1 MYELQVLNRVLDNNS
16 IQLLTFNNI
25 TEDYFTTYKDQ
36 YKFIINFYN
45 KYNKVPS
52 KETIQSQ
59 FVNNF
64 EWLTVSDPDDF
75 LIDRLKEE
83 KQFRDFYSKMKE
95 AVNYMTDGKTD
106 KAIEIMQIATQQ
118 ATINKQ
124 HKCIDLIGDVK
135 ERYDGYIERVN
146 NPNKSFVSTGL
157 KELDDILGGWD
168 LLNESATI
176 CARTG
181 IGKSWML
188 IYFAAHAAK
197 EGLRVGYYS
206 GEMETDLVGYRLDTF
221 LGGIANGSLTHGNE
235 NIKDKYKNYA
245 DTLNTVIKGHVYCI
259 TPDDFGGRV
268 TISKLKAFIEKY
280 DIQMLCVDQFSLLD
294 DERGAKTPREQY
306 INLSKDLRALQ
317 RLKKIPI
324 LSAVQL
330 NRFDDRDG
338 QSPTTK
344 NIAESDRIG
353 QDSTTVLIVERKND
367 NLILT
372 IDKSRNAKS
381 GDKLTYFWN
390 TNMGILNYI
399 PSEADALQ
407 GNSGAS
413 QDDYDDSMK
422 SDTVF

>member
-135 ERYDGYIERVN
+135 ERYNGYIERVN

-280 DIQMLCVDQFSLLD
+280 DIQILCVDQFSLLD

>member
-1 MYELQVLNRVLDNNS
+1 
-16 IQLLTFNNI
+16 
-25 TEDYFTTYKDQ
+25 
-36 YKFIINFYN
+36 
-45 KYNKVPS
+45 
-52 KETIQSQ
+52 
-59 FVNNF
+59 
-64 EWLTVSDPDDF
+64 
-75 LIDRLKEE
+75 
-83 KQFRDFYSKMKE
+83 
-95 AVNYMTDGKTD
+95 
-106 KAIEIMQIATQQ
+106 
-118 ATINKQ
+118 
-124 HKCIDLIGDVK
+124 
-135 ERYDGYIERVN
+135 
-146 NPNKSFVSTGL
+146 
-157 KELDDILGGWD
+157 
-168 LLNESATI
+168 
-176 CARTG
+176 
-181 IGKSWML
+181 
-188 IYFAAHAAK
+188 
-197 EGLRVGYYS
+197 
-206 GEMETDLVGYRLDTF
+206 
-221 LGGIANGSLTHGNE
+221 
-235 NIKDKYKNYA
+235 
-245 DTLNTVIKGHVYCI
+245 
-259 TPDDFGGRV
+259 
-268 TISKLKAFIEKY
+268 
-280 DIQMLCVDQFSLLD
+280 MLCVDQFSLLD

>member
-118 ATINKQ
+118 AAINKQ

-235 NIKDKYKNYA
+235 NIKDKYKNYV
-245 DTLNTVIKGHVYCI
+245 DTLNTIIKGHVYCI

>member
-135 ERYDGYIERVN
+135 ERYNGYIERVN

-294 DERGAKTPREQY
+294 DERGAKAPREQY

>member
-83 KQFRDFYSKMKE
+83 KQFRDFYSKIKE

>member
-83 KQFRDFYSKMKE
+83 KQFRDFYSKIKE

-118 ATINKQ
+118 ATVNKQ

-235 NIKDKYKNYA
+235 NIKDKYKNYV

-259 TPDDFGGRV
+259 TPDDFDGRV

-306 INLSKDLRALQ
+306 MNLSKDLRALQ

>member
-95 AVNYMTDGKTD
+95 AVNYMTGGKTD

-135 ERYDGYIERVN
+135 ERYNGYIERVN

-294 DERGAKTPREQY
+294 DERGAKAPREQY